1 MLPPGEGSADNEGP
15 QDLCVTAEATA
26 VSTRR
31 EREAVTEEEAEGGSG
46 KTGRPSAGEEAG
58 VINNDG
64 CGKSATAAVGNWWL
78 HRLRHRIKRG
88 EAMVL
93 PSTTDTEG
101 ESSGGRQLSVAAEEE
116 KDCSKAIALIP

>member
-46 KTGRPSAGEEAG
+46 KTGRPNAGEEAG
-58 VINNDG
+58 AIN
-64 CGKSATAAVGNWWL
+64 TAAVAKVQ
-78 HRLRHRIKRG
+78 LR
-88 EAMVL
+88 
-93 PSTTDTEG
+93 
-101 ESSGGRQLSVAAEEE
+101 
-116 KDCSKAIALIP
+116 